1 MEPKRLRTPLT
12 DADVANLRAGDLVT
26 ITGVIYGARDAAHK
40 RLVEA
45 MNRGEALPVELQGA
59 MIYYV
64 GPTPAKPG
72 QVIGAAGPTTST
84 RMDPYTPPLLARGLK
99 GMIGK
104 GFRSAAV
111 LAALQQ
117 HKAVYLAATG
127 GAGALLARR
136 IKKAEVVAYEDLGPE
151 ALFRFEVEE
160 FPAIVVNDAFGG
172 DLYTT
177 GKATFRKG
185 MEALA

>member
-12 DADVANLRAGDLVT
+12 DADVEGLHAGDPVT

-45 MNRGEALPVELQGA
+45 IDRGEALPVELQGQI
-59 MIYYV
+59 IYYV

-72 QVIGAAGPTTST
+72 QVIGAAGPTTSI
-84 RMDPYTPPLLARGLK
+84 RMDPYTPALLARGLK

-104 GFRSAAV
+104 GFRSGAV
-111 LAALQQ
+111 RAALQQ

-136 IKKAEVVAYEDLGPE
+136 IRKAEVVAYEDLGPE
-151 ALFRFEVEE
+151 ALFRFEVED

-172 DLYTT
+172 DLYAT
-177 GKATFRKG
+177 GKEMFRKG